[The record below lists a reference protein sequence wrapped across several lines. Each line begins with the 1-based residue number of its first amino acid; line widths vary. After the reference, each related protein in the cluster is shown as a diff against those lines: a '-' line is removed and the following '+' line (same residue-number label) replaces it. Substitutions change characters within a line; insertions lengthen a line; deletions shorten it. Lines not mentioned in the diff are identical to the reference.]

1 MGTLEETRLER
12 DKSGLRFIDLFL
24 ETSRWR

>member
-1 MGTLEETRLER
+1 MGTPEDARLER
-12 DKSGLRFIDLFL
+12 DKFGLRFIDLFL